1 MFCFSSIACQFYGS
15 FITIDRWSDRWLKK
29 GLSMYLAGLYNKKT
43 FGTNEYRQN
52 MHEEMQAVVNYEEV
66 RCFFKNVKLNF
77 FNAKLLLF
85 DVKLIFFCMKLTET
99 WRHSPGSKH
108 TSN

>member
-1 MFCFSSIACQFYGS
+1 
-15 FITIDRWSDRWLKK
+15 
-29 GLSMYLAGLYNKKT
+29 MYLAGLYNKKT

-77 FNAKLLLF
+77 FLMQNYYCL
-85 DVKLIFFCMKLTET
+85 M
-99 WRHSPGSKH
+99 
-108 TSN
+108 